1 MAGFENRAD
10 TLRDAMRRHLVDVV
24 VKESGVIDARL
35 LNQRF
40 DARAG
45 SKRRSR
51 LIEAHMPIRANAQN
65 LHIYATGLFDCLIV
79 GRAGSRNAFAVA
91 QRRPVEHVTRHV
103 HQIRV
108 QSKRFHNRAVNGGMI

>member
-1 MAGFENRAD
+1 
-10 TLRDAMRRHLVDVV
+10 
-24 VKESGVIDARL
+24 
-35 LNQRF
+35 
-40 DARAG
+40 
-45 SKRRSR
+45 
-51 LIEAHMPIRANAQN
+51 MPIRANAQN

-108 QSKRFHNRAVNGGMI
+108 QPKRFHNRAVNGGMV